1 MLSEIPVNIRLSVLI
16 PATIFSPVSYN
27 EVFGN
32 TLSNTDVWTDQVAT
46 DRWVMAHGVRCEQQR
61 RRTVRQRATQRDISL
76 IGS

>member
-1 MLSEIPVNIRLSVLI
+1 VDVWGTKNSSQQSAPVASTVALMLSEIPVNIRLSVLI

-46 DRWVMAHGVRCEQQR
+46 DRRVVRTE
-61 RRTVRQRATQRDISL
+61 
-76 IGS
+76 